1 MGDPEC
7 QELAV
12 YEMAKDLVDNIVEL
26 IEEFPRNESYK
37 VGEQLLKSAK
47 VAVTHITRAQE
58 NQEDETIFESAVTEA
73 IGEVVEVEVWS
84 AVAKKEGYLVAEDGE
99 DLIRECEEINTLLYG
114 LLGDP
119 PTDIFEE

>member
-1 MGDPEC
+1 M
-7 QELAV
+7 
-12 YEMAKDLVDNIVEL
+12 EL